1 MSSFLLKKRSHI
13 LIWAIMLTY
22 LAFAPVLYT
31 RFILLN
37 GKPVQVNGE
46 LPAEIE
52 QNKYS
57 IDGLDP
63 IVYEGQDLYKL
74 WGWAFLSADP
84 SKTPDM
90 YVREIV
96 LISGSRHYYFP
107 TTSVPRQ
114 GVQDTFNNLN
124 MNLINSGFST
134 LIAKDV
140 IWPGE
145 YSVGIVFRYQPC
157 DCAYY
162 VATNRVVIRTANQLL
177 LDHSNST
184 P

>member
-1 MSSFLLKKRSHI
+1 MLNLLRKNRLHI
-13 LIWAIMLTY
+13 LVWTLMLIY
-22 LAFAPVLYT
+22 QVFAPVLYA
-31 RFILLN
+31 RFVLLN
-37 GKPVQVNGE
+37 GKPIQVNGE
-46 LPAEIE
+46 LPAETD

-84 SKTPDM
+84 SKTPEM
-90 YVREIV
+90 YVREI
-96 LISGSRHYYFP
+96 LLTSGSRHYYFP
-107 TTSVPRQ
+107 TTSVQRQ
-114 GVQDTFNNLN
+114 GVQDTFKDLN
-124 MNLINSGFST
+124 MDLINSGFST

-140 IWPGE
+140 IWPGK

-162 VATNRVVIRTANQLL
+162 VATNNVVIRTANQLQL
-177 LDHSNST
+177 YYYNST